1 MKLYASLKRHV
12 SAFWSLYISLKTV
25 AYILFYAHR
34 TSRDL
39 RGRRFRCAKIIKAH
53 AHRTRKN

>member
-12 SAFWSLYISLKTV
+12 SAFWSQYISLKTF

-34 TSRDL
+34 TRRDL
-39 RGRRFRCAKIIKAH
+39 HGANRDAFGAQRS
-53 AHRTRKN
+53 